1 MNNEVESFVGELRQ
15 LREENAKLKQ
25 SLNAR
30 KCAECIRMLDEFVQ
44 KGQASSATANSI
56 RNLVNNT

>member
-1 MNNEVESFVGELRQ
+1 MNNEVEAFVGELRQ

-25 SLNAR
+25 SLNSR
-30 KCAECIRMLDEFVQ
+30 KCADCVRILDEFVQ

-56 RNLVNNT
+56 RNFVSNH